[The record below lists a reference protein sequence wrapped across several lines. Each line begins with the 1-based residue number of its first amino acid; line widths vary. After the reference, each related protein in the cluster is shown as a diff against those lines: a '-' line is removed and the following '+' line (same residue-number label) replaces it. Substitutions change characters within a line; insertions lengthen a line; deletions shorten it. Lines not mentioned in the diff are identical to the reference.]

1 MATRWEQ
8 ITELFKQA
16 AQEVT
21 ASSSNWRA
29 FLISSCR
36 NYRLPFDEQLLI
48 YAQRPDATAVLEME
62 RWNQRFGRWVN
73 RGAKGIAVFD
83 RERPHRLRY
92 YFDMTDTHETRMS
105 RPVPLWQV
113 RPEYEQDVAESLE
126 NSFGE
131 LEHREDF
138 GDALLS
144 AARNA
149 VEDNM
154 GDYLGELEQLAPG
167 SLLEELDDDN
177 LTIQFRTVLG
187 NSVAAMLLARCGIDP
202 LDYLEDEDFQEIGN
216 FNTPETRNALG
227 VATRDIARMCL
238 DEIARTVLSL
248 ERQAQIENRTV
259 EDLPAK
265 QYAEVREPENLPE
278 RSQHH
283 GSDLHQAGGL
293 FDSQSAAAPGGAD
306 SPGQVR
312 PDAETLFTGASEN
325 HLHQPA
331 DQRETEQASGG
342 DPADRPAPDGG
353 NRGAD
358 GENPGRDGGT
368 ESQQSHAVGGPDE
381 QLAQRGGGNSADGAD
396 LQLNTPQ
403 DNGDIQR
410 PSQKSQQMSLFD
422 FGEVIPDKAYDL
434 GYGHLGNGV
443 TVWNRLEEEHGDYKT
458 VAHIAP
464 DRTVTFYDEEIPQA
478 VREEIQRIADTSEM
492 TISATQDA
500 PVFSTPPREREPQLN
515 QDTFSIY
522 QIPSTPEGRDFR
534 FRSHEELESE
544 GLAVDRNNYDLIYTA
559 PLAHGT
565 TLEDIY
571 YTFNA
576 DDRPTGFRDH
586 SLSVSDVVV
595 LNRDGEEEAYYCDN
609 YGFTPVPE
617 FLRGIP
623 LETAKTSMEPTPAQ
637 EETGTGSGLEGA
649 EAALAEQIPEPL
661 QRHGE
666 QHPPDTEPY
675 IYCEWSESPVFA
687 DKSRY
692 SVGEFDALMR
702 QADAERVAGSQAAL
716 EKYGGNWQAWS
727 DADDPENAQ
736 YLGYDKVKFT
746 VVMPDGTTYTER
758 QDIGDGDGGVLD
770 FLAKYPQY
778 QNVLPALREAAVRSQ
793 PALEEP
799 VEETVPYNY
808 EHEYLLLSRLKA
820 DYDYF
825 LGAGG
830 RVEKHLWAGNVRE
843 QIAKMRE
850 LYISLPE
857 KPEWL
862 TMEDIDRYESQMT
875 APVRE
880 EEAPAQKEELPA
892 PPPVRRAMVPST
904 VLHPEI
910 PPEQRRNFRITDDH
924 LGEGGAKAKFRNNV
938 AAIQTLKQ
946 VEAEG
951 RLATPE
957 EQEILSR
964 YVGWGGLP
972 QAFDGNNPQWADEFA
987 ELQKLLSPEEYEAA
1001 KATTLNAHYTSPTVI
1016 KAIYQ
1021 AVENMGFRTGNILE
1035 PSCGIG
1041 NFFGL
1046 VPESMT
1052 ESKLYGVEL
1061 DPLTGRIAQQLYQQS
1076 SIAVQGF
1083 EEAELPDS
1091 FFDLAIGNVPFG
1103 GYTLHDKR
1111 YDKYH
1116 FLIHDYFFAK
1126 TLDKVRPGGVVAFI
1140 TSKGTMDKQN
1150 PSVRQ
1155 YIAERAQLIGVIRLP
1170 NNAFL
1175 ANAGTQVTT
1184 DILFLQKREKLVD
1197 VRLPEPDSGLE
1208 WLHLGQ
1214 TEDGVPVNQYFID
1227 HPEMMLGR
1235 MAFDRSMYGNEKET
1249 TCQPLEGAG
1258 LADLL
1263 EKAVENLRA
1272 QYTPYEMEEREDEDT
1287 SIPASPTVRNFSY
1300 TVVDEKVYYREN
1312 SRMFPVEVSVTA
1324 ENRIRGMI
1332 SIRDCARGL
1341 IETQMENGSEE
1352 AVQTGQRELNRLY
1365 DSFTAQYG
1373 LLNSRANTSVFSADS
1388 SFPLLCSL
1396 EVLDEQGSLKRKADL
1411 FSKRTIQPYR
1421 AVTHVDTASEAL
1433 AVSLGEKARVDLVYM
1448 SQLSGKSEEKLVQ
1461 DLQGVIFP
1469 VPGEVEADGKPHYVT
1484 ADEYLSGNVRE
1495 KLKTAKQAAEQDG
1508 TYYINVDA
1516 LEKVQPKDLIA
1527 GEISVRLGA
1536 AWIPE
1541 DVAEQFT
1548 HELLQTPFYYKSRI
1562 RVRYS
1567 TVTGEWNVSEK
1578 SLDRSSIR
1586 VFNTYGTKRVSAYK
1600 IVEDT
1605 LNLRDVRVFDT
1616 VQDEN
1621 GKEQR
1626 VLNKKETAIAQDKQ
1640 DQIKEKF
1647 QEWVWADPARR
1658 ERLCTLYNE
1667 KFNAIRPREYDGSHL
1682 VFAGMNPE
1690 ITLRPHQRNA
1700 VARAI
1705 YGGNALFAHVVG
1717 AGKTYEMIA
1726 TAMESKRLGL
1736 SSKAL
1741 FVVPNHIIGDF
1752 ASDFLD
1758 LYPGANILVATKKD
1772 FEKQRR
1778 KKFCARIA
1786 TGDYDGI
1793 ILGHSQFEKI
1803 PLSAERQQAMLKKQI
1818 AEVVA

>member
-1 MATRWEQ
+1 
-8 ITELFKQA
+8 
-16 AQEVT
+16 
-21 ASSSNWRA
+21 
-29 FLISSCR
+29 
-36 NYRLPFDEQLLI
+36 
-48 YAQRPDATAVLEME
+48 
-62 RWNQRFGRWVN
+62 
-73 RGAKGIAVFD
+73 
-83 RERPHRLRY
+83 
-92 YFDMTDTHETRMS
+92 
-105 RPVPLWQV
+105 
-113 RPEYEQDVAESLE
+113 
-126 NSFGE
+126 
-131 LEHREDF
+131 
-138 GDALLS
+138 
-144 AARNA
+144 
-149 VEDNM
+149 
-154 GDYLGELEQLAPG
+154 
-167 SLLEELDDDN
+167 
-177 LTIQFRTVLG
+177 
-187 NSVAAMLLARCGIDP
+187 
-202 LDYLEDEDFQEIGN
+202 
-216 FNTPETRNALG
+216 
-227 VATRDIARMCL
+227 
-238 DEIARTVLSL
+238 
-248 ERQAQIENRTV
+248 
-259 EDLPAK
+259 
-265 QYAEVREPENLPE
+265 
-278 RSQHH
+278 
-283 GSDLHQAGGL
+283 
-293 FDSQSAAAPGGAD
+293 
-306 SPGQVR
+306 
-312 PDAETLFTGASEN
+312 
-325 HLHQPA
+325 
-331 DQRETEQASGG
+331 
-342 DPADRPAPDGG
+342 
-353 NRGAD
+353 
-358 GENPGRDGGT
+358 
-368 ESQQSHAVGGPDE
+368 
-381 QLAQRGGGNSADGAD
+381 
-396 LQLNTPQ
+396 
-403 DNGDIQR
+403 
-410 PSQKSQQMSLFD
+410 MSLFD

-464 DRTVTFYDEEIPQA
+464 DRTVTFYDEEMPQA

-534 FRSHEELESE
+534 FRSYEELESE

-559 PLAHGT
+559 PLADGT

-571 YTFNA
+571 YTFNT
-576 DDRPTGFRDH
+576 DDRPTGFRGH

-595 LNRDGEEEAYYCDN
+595 LNHDGKEEAYYCDN

-623 LETAKTSMEPTPAQ
+623 LETTETSMEPTPPQ
-637 EETGTGSGLEGA
+637 EEAGTGSGLEGA
-649 EAALAEQIPEPL
+649 EAAPAEQIPEPL

-666 QHPPDTEPY
+666 QHLPDTEPY

-687 DKSRY
+687 DKTRY

-716 EKYGGNWQAWS
+716 EKYGGNWQAWY

-746 VVMPDGTTYTER
+746 VVMPDGTIYTER
-758 QDIGDGDGGVLD
+758 QDIGDADGGVLD

-778 QNVLPALREAAVRSQ
+778 QDVLPTLREAAVRSQ

-808 EHEYLLLSRLKA
+808 EHGYLLLSRLKA
-820 DYDYF
+820 DCDYF

-830 RVEKHLWAGNVRE
+830 RAEKHLWAGNVSG

-850 LYISLPE
+850 LYAALPE

-862 TMEDIDRYESQMT
+862 TMEDIDRYGSQMT
-875 APVRE
+875 APERE

-892 PPPVRRAMVPST
+892 PPLARRERVSSIM
-904 VLHPEI
+904 LHPEI

-924 LGEGGAKAKFRNNV
+924 LGEGGAKTKFRNNV
-938 AAIQTLKQ
+938 SAIQTLKQ

-972 QAFDGNNPQWADEFA
+972 QAFDENNPQWAEEFA
-987 ELQKLLSPEEYEAA
+987 ELKGLLSPEEYDAA

-1021 AVENMGFRTGNILE
+1021 AVENMGLRTGNILE

-1046 VPESMT
+1046 VPESMS
-1052 ESKLYGVEL
+1052 ESNLYGVEL
-1061 DPLTGRIAQQLYQQS
+1061 DSLTGRIAQQLYQQS

-1083 EEAELPDS
+1083 EDIELPDS
-1091 FFDLAIGNVPFG
+1091 FFDLAISNVPFG
-1103 GYTLHDKR
+1103 SYTLHDKR

-1126 TLDKVRPGGVVAFI
+1126 TLDKVRPGGIVAFI
-1140 TSKGTMDKQN
+1140 TSKGTLDKQN
-1150 PSVRQ
+1150 PSVRK
-1155 YIAERAQLIGVIRLP
+1155 YLAERAQLIGAIRLP

-1197 VRLPEPDSGLE
+1197 VSLPEPDSGLE

-1433 AVSLGEKARVDLVYM
+1433 AVSLGEKARVDLGYM
-1448 SQLSGKSEEKLVQ
+1448 AQLSDKSEEELVR
-1461 DLQGVIFP
+1461 DLRGVIFP
-1469 VPGEVEADGKPHYVT
+1469 VPGQNEPDGSPHYVT

-1495 KLKTAKQAAEQDG
+1495 KLRQARTAAETDP
-1508 TYYINVDA
+1508 TYATNVES
-1516 LEKVQPKDLIA
+1516 LEKVQPKDLTA

-1567 TVTGEWNVSEK
+1567 PVTGEWNVSEK
-1578 SLDRSSIR
+1578 SLDRGNIR
-1586 VFNTYGTKRVSAYK
+1586 VSSTYGTKRV
-1600 IVEDT
+1600 
-1605 LNLRDVRVFDT
+1605 
-1616 VQDEN
+1616 
-1621 GKEQR
+1621 
-1626 VLNKKETAIAQDKQ
+1626 
-1640 DQIKEKF
+1640 
-1647 QEWVWADPARR
+1647 
-1658 ERLCTLYNE
+1658 
-1667 KFNAIRPREYDGSHL
+1667 
-1682 VFAGMNPE
+1682 NP
-1690 ITLRPHQRNA
+1690 T
-1700 VARAI
+1700 
-1705 YGGNALFAHVVG
+1705 
-1717 AGKTYEMIA
+1717 K
-1726 TAMESKRLGL
+1726 
-1736 SSKAL
+1736 SS
-1741 FVVPNHIIGDF
+1741 
-1752 ASDFLD
+1752 
-1758 LYPGANILVATKKD
+1758 
-1772 FEKQRR
+1772 
-1778 KKFCARIA
+1778 RI
-1786 TGDYDGI
+1786 
-1793 ILGHSQFEKI
+1793 
-1803 PLSAERQQAMLKKQI
+1803 P
-1818 AEVVA
+1818 